1 MEKIKKIIFYIF
13 KPLNPVDVVNGK
25 SVNSFTL
32 LDRFVNIKNGNLK
45 EILIIPKH
53 IVLSSLS
60 IFYLPIALIL
70 FFKKFKF
77 LRVNFWQY
85 GAPSQEIGT
94 IIKYLKFSK
103 FNTKKLIYLSPKW
116 ISQTS
121 EANKLF
127 KSEVIVIE
135 NFFLYLILL
144 PFLMIEYIS
153 MKPYL
158 ADSSHINSK
167 YNLINDVHELYKRSF
182 ETFKIKKIPKKI
194 FKKYNLNKEK
204 YIVLN
209 IREDK
214 EYSSSRSV
222 TKINN
227 YKKTIN
233 YYLKKKIKI
242 IRILDECD
250 TKIKIHHKGYVELLG
265 NKTDLF
271 DQVSLFKFAKFAIVS
286 QSGPAGYACFL
297 DTPFLLVNSID
308 HNTDLVPKKID
319 LIIYK
324 KINPKYLKNKTK
336 YKKFK
341 YLDNTPNQILN
352 AAIKIENKLKNKNK
366 HI

>member
-1 MEKIKKIIFYIF
+1 MEKIKRIIFYIF
-13 KPLNPVDVVNGK
+13 KPLNPVDVVDGT
-25 SVNSFTL
+25 SRDSFTL
-32 LDRFVNIKNGNLK
+32 TDRFLDLINGNYKQVL
-45 EILIIPKH
+45 LIIKH
-53 IVLSSLS
+53 IILLFLS

-70 FFKKFKF
+70 FFKKYKF
-77 LRVNFWQY
+77 LRINYWQY

-94 IIKYLKFSK
+94 IIKFLKFSK

-121 EANKLF
+121 ESNKLF
-127 KSEVIVIE
+127 KSEIIVIE

-144 PFLMIEYIS
+144 PFLMINYIS

-158 ADSSHINSK
+158 TDSSHVNSK
-167 YNLINDVHELYKRSF
+167 YNLINNIHEIYERSF
-182 ETFKIKKIPKKI
+182 EIFKIKKIPKKI
-194 FKKYNLNKEK
+194 FKKFNLNKKK

-209 IREDK
+209 IRENN
-214 EYSSSRSV
+214 EYFSERSV

-242 IRILDECD
+242 IRILNRND
-250 TKIKIHHKGYVELLG
+250 TKIKIYRKGYVELLG
-265 NKTDLF
+265 NEVDLY
-271 DQVSLFKFAKFAIVS
+271 DQISLFKFAKFAIVS
-286 QSGPAGYACFL
+286 QSGPASYGCIL

-308 HNTDLVPKKID
+308 HHTNLVPKKSD

-324 KINPKYLKNKTK
+324 KINPKYFKNKLK
-336 YKKFK
+336 YKKLK
-341 YLDNTPNQILN
+341 YLDNTSNQILN

-366 HI
+366 PI